1 MQIMTSCKLYHD
13 TRRLKKDGTAPLKL
27 VVNHRSRIM
36 INLNISVRP
45 ENFISSKIVLPD
57 ARRSKML
64 NDVIQKRML
73 YIDAEL
79 QRLAL
84 LGILSGMT
92 DVQLKNA
99 LDGNRVLKDEDSSLV
114 VPGVDEYWRS
124 FIDRCKTEG
133 TKSVYRGTLVKVG
146 EFCNL
151 DTLKFSD
158 INVAWLNRFDAFMS
172 ATCSVNTRSIHMR
185 NIRAVM
191 NAAINEEIIDQNCY
205 PFRKFH
211 IKNEKTAK
219 RALTIDEL
227 RILRDYSCEPFME
240 YYRDIFMLIFYL
252 CGINAVDLFRL
263 TEIHNG
269 RIEYR
274 RAKTG
279 RLYSIKVEPEAM
291 EIIEKYRGKT
301 HLLDVLDKYAD
312 YKNFLHRLDRNLK
325 LIGPVSMVS
334 SGKASGPMKKEY
346 TGLFPKLS
354 TYWARHTWA
363 TVAAELD
370 IPKETIAAAL
380 GHEIGSSVTSI
391 YIDFNQKKIDAAN
404 RKVLDYLKENQ

>member
-1 MQIMTSCKLYHD
+1 M
-13 TRRLKKDGTAPLKL
+13 
-27 VVNHRSRIM
+27 
-36 INLNISVRP
+36 
-45 ENFISSKIVLPD
+45 
-57 ARRSKML
+57 
-64 NDVIQKRML
+64 
-73 YIDAEL
+73 
-79 QRLAL
+79 
-84 LGILSGMT
+84 
-92 DVQLKNA
+92 
-99 LDGNRVLKDEDSSLV
+99 
-114 VPGVDEYWRS
+114 
-124 FIDRCKTEG
+124 
-133 TKSVYRGTLVKVG
+133 
-146 EFCNL
+146 
-151 DTLKFSD
+151 
-158 INVAWLNRFDAFMS
+158 
-172 ATCSVNTRSIHMR
+172 
-185 NIRAVM
+185 
-191 NAAINEEIIDQNCY
+191 
-205 PFRKFH
+205 
-211 IKNEKTAK
+211 
-219 RALTIDEL
+219 
-227 RILRDYSCEPFME
+227 
-240 YYRDIFMLIFYL
+240 FMLLFYL

-263 TEIHNG
+263 TEIHNS

-301 HLLDVLDKYAD
+301 YLLDVLDKYAD

-325 LIGPVSMVS
+325 LIGSVKMVS

-404 RKVLDYLKENQ
+404 RKILDFLKENQ